1 MRAHAALGLAALVL
15 MACSSRPSGAP
26 APREPVRDARVVEP
40 TPTPT
45 PVDATPVDS
54 SSENA
59 MIKSPRPTPEFEPAQ
74 PIAAK
79 AELATWLGKQAADT
93 LLRVPVELK
102 VSVMG
107 VEGAT
112 IGFGADR
119 LAVKL
124 NDSALGES
132 LADRAAEFCGD
143 AETCAMWVWG
153 NWIDGGLRVTRAEGA
168 IAAADRAAATH
179 VLVAK

>member
-1 MRAHAALGLAALVL
+1 MLA
-15 MACSSRPSGAP
+15 ACSSRPSGAP

-40 TPTPT
+40 TLT
-45 PVDATPVDS
+45 PVDATSVDA

-59 MIKSPRPTPEFEPAQ
+59 MIKSPRPAPEFEPAQ
-74 PIAAK
+74 PVAVK
-79 AELATWLGKQAADT
+79 AELAAWLGKQAADT

-107 VEGAT
+107 VEGAA

-132 LADRAAEFCGD
+132 LADRAQQFCGD

>member
-1 MRAHAALGLAALVL
+1 
-15 MACSSRPSGAP
+15 
-26 APREPVRDARVVEP
+26 
-40 TPTPT
+40 
-45 PVDATPVDS
+45 
-54 SSENA
+54 

-132 LADRAAEFCGD
+132 LADRAQQFCGELEQGVRVHGV
-143 AETCAMWVWG
+143 ASASQIRTCEVPP
-153 NWIDGGLRVTRAEGA
+153 V
-168 IAAADRAAATH
+168 
-179 VLVAK
+179 